1 MYQHTSHEHR
11 LIRCFSPS
19 HGVEA
24 NADKHDR
31 WSIPSGPD
39 RRLNELIR
47 ASAERRL
54 DTAHTMQALE
64 KYKPML
70 PVPCRH
76 SSPSNVGRPRRP
88 RREKQAGA
96 EGEGDEN
103 THHSAHQ
110 TPGSAFLNPRA
121 SAPAR
126 APHPTAPPP
135 APTPNPA
142 PTHPPCARNP
152 RPWVRAVH
160 DSSQHPLPQMFS
172 QSIHFRDPF
181 SGWEKK
187 KQKKKPPCNPL
198 TECASHF
205 SECVNNFWL
214 AGQTRRPGDVCR
226 VCVSRLCV
234 CDCCSLRMCVFI
246 PRLCVFEYI
255 YVSPLSFPLYAKQE
269 EKGHVILAQVN
280 QGLHTGEGCRGA
292 DLPDH
297 VNEVP
302 WRRSH
307 WSIIDLFVSYLPNR
321 HSDPEHVCFAMRNVK
336 KDWKFPQR
344 AH

>member
-1 MYQHTSHEHR
+1 MHIIYRILVFLIPRTCSGSVPSVMYQHTSHEHR

-126 APHPTAPPP
+126 APPPP
-135 APTPNPA
+135 LLLPPPNPQ
-142 PTHPPCARNP
+142 P
-152 RPWVRAVH
+152 RS
-160 DSSQHPLPQMFS
+160 DSSTLRS
-172 QSIHFRDPF
+172 QP
-181 SGWEKK
+181 
-187 KQKKKPPCNPL
+187 
-198 TECASHF
+198 
-205 SECVNNFWL
+205 
-214 AGQTRRPGDVCR
+214 
-226 VCVSRLCV
+226 
-234 CDCCSLRMCVFI
+234 
-246 PRLCVFEYI
+246 
-255 YVSPLSFPLYAKQE
+255 
-269 EKGHVILAQVN
+269 
-280 QGLHTGEGCRGA
+280 
-292 DLPDH
+292 
-297 VNEVP
+297 
-302 WRRSH
+302 
-307 WSIIDLFVSYLPNR
+307 
-321 HSDPEHVCFAMRNVK
+321 
-336 KDWKFPQR
+336 
-344 AH
+344 

>member
-1 MYQHTSHEHR
+1 
-11 LIRCFSPS
+11 
-19 HGVEA
+19 
-24 NADKHDR
+24 
-31 WSIPSGPD
+31 
-39 RRLNELIR
+39 
-47 ASAERRL
+47 
-54 DTAHTMQALE
+54 
-64 KYKPML
+64 ML

-142 PTHPPCARNP
+142 PTHHPALATLGHESGLCMTARNIP
-152 RPWVRAVH
+152 CHKCFPKASTFVTLSA
-160 DSSQHPLPQMFS
+160 D
-172 QSIHFRDPF
+172 
-181 SGWEKK
+181 GKK
-187 KQKKKPPCNPL
+187 KKKKEKPPCNPL

-226 VCVSRLCV
+226 VCVSSVCV
-234 CDCCSLRMCVFI
+234 
-246 PRLCVFEYI
+246 
-255 YVSPLSFPLYAKQE
+255 
-269 EKGHVILAQVN
+269 
-280 QGLHTGEGCRGA
+280 
-292 DLPDH
+292 
-297 VNEVP
+297 
-302 WRRSH
+302 
-307 WSIIDLFVSYLPNR
+307 
-321 HSDPEHVCFAMRNVK
+321 
-336 KDWKFPQR
+336 
-344 AH
+344 